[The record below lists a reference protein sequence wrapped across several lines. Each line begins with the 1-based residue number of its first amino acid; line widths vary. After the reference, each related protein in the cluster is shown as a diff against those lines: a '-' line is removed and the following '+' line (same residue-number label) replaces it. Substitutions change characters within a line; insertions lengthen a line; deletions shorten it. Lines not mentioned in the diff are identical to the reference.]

1 MKLPDTH
8 DARRRRPWIWN
19 APYLAAALFAVAML
33 LTVWSLQGRETAL
46 ERNTLARDMQWAEQ
60 TARLHLNAD
69 QEFLLLLARDQL
81 AGQLDAGGFQIR
93 ANQYIAN
100 NPQLSNVV
108 WVDATQV
115 VGWAAPFDTIDW
127 IAGEPLS
134 GAQAGVMRAALE
146 SGRPTYSPA
155 YVDLRGHRVIEL
167 YVPVNRGREPLGAM
181 VAAYPVDGLLHHLVP
196 NWFAEKYRLALLGGD
211 GAEMASNANPRPLDD
226 QLSYAIPFDPPGQG
240 LALRATAYRT
250 HSTLQRF
257 LPAGVIVALSLV
269 LLGTLGMLTQHLR
282 HRVRVERERDR
293 LFNLSL
299 DMLGIFTLDGR
310 FVRANRAFERE
321 LGYVPDRLP
330 GRALVEFVHGDD
342 LALTLENLQRLENGE
357 PVTFENRC
365 RGADGQFKW
374 LLWSINP
381 VPEERLLFAVAHDVT
396 PRRAREEALNAETAF
411 RKAMEESTVTGL
423 RAIDTEGRII
433 YANRAFCEMTGFSA
447 EELVGRLPPFPYWPP
462 EEAESLQRDVDT
474 TLAGKAPRGGFELKI
489 MRKNGERFFVR
500 LYIAPLIDGSG
511 RQRGWMASMNDITE
525 PKRARAAL
533 EAANER
539 FVTVLEGLDAAVC
552 VAALDDGRGPARILF
567 ANRAFKTIFG
577 FDCVG
582 RDYWLATADCQPPRE
597 QLTRTAREIA
607 SGGTLPAELFDAELM
622 HAQSGHWYSV
632 HERVIRW
639 VDGQTVRMQIAVDIT
654 DRKQMEV
661 AQRQQQERLQ
671 RTSRLI
677 TMGEMASS
685 LAHEL
690 NQPLAAIANYC
701 AGCVTRM
708 QSGIGR
714 PEELLGAMQKASQQ
728 AERAG
733 KIVRRVREFVKSREP
748 NRAPADLARI
758 IDDAVGFA
766 DIEARKV
773 GARIDVRLAPDL
785 PAALVD
791 SIMIE
796 QVALNLGKNGLEAMQ
811 ATPPAHRELSV
822 RAGMNAAGMIQV
834 SVTDRGHGIAGRDLE
849 QLFSA
854 FYTTKTDG
862 MGMGLSICRSIVE
875 YHNGR
880 LWAEA
885 NPRGGTV
892 FHFTLPAVQAPVQ
905 PRQEM
910 RA

>member
-1 MKLPDTH
+1 MKLPASH
-8 DARRRRPWIWN
+8 AAPRRPWVWN

-33 LTVWSLQGRETAL
+33 LTVWSLQGRETEL

-69 QEFLLLLARDQL
+69 QEFLSLLARDQV
-81 AGQLDAGGFQIR
+81 AGQVDANGFQIR
-93 ANQYIAN
+93 ANQYVAN

-108 WVDATQV
+108 WVDASQQIRWT
-115 VGWAAPFDTIDW
+115 APFDTVDW
-127 IAGEPLS
+127 LAGEHVS
-134 GAQAGVMRAALE
+134 GAQGGMMRQATE
-146 SGRPTYSPA
+146 SGRPVYSPA
-155 YVDLRGHRVIEL
+155 YVDVRGHRVIEL
-167 YVPVNRGREPLGAM
+167 YVPVLRGRESLGAM
-181 VAAYPVDGLLHHLVP
+181 VAVYPVNGLLQHLVP
-196 NWFAEKYRLALLGGD
+196 NWFTEKYRLTLIDAD
-211 GAEMASNANPRPLDD
+211 GADLVSNASPRPLDD
-226 QLSYAIPFDPPGQG
+226 DLSYVIPFDPPGHA
-240 LALRATAYRT
+240 LRLRATAYRI

-269 LLGTLGMLTQHLR
+269 LLGTLGMLTKHLR

-321 LGYVPDRLP
+321 LGYAPDRLP

-342 LALTLENLQRLENGE
+342 LALTLDNLKLLENGE

-423 RAIDTEGRII
+423 RAVDTEGRII
-433 YANRAFCEMTGFSA
+433 YANRAFCEMTGFSVD
-447 EELVGRLPPFPYWPP
+447 ELVGSMPPFPYWPP
-462 EEAESLQRDVDT
+462 EEARALQQDIDL
-474 TLAGKAPRGGFELKI
+474 TLAGKAPRSGFELKI
-489 MRKNGERFFVR
+489 MRKNGERFYAR

-511 RQRGWMASMNDITE
+511 RQRGWMGSMNDITE

-539 FVTVLEGLDAAVC
+539 FVTVLEGLDASVC

-582 RDYWLATADCQPPRE
+582 RDYWQATADCQPPRE
-597 QLTRTAREIA
+597 QLTRAARELA

-639 VDGQTVRMQIAVDIT
+639 VDGQMVRMQIAVDIT
-654 DRKQMEV
+654 DRKQMED
-661 AQRQQQERLQ
+661 AQRHQTERLQ

-701 AGCVTRM
+701 AGCVARM
-708 QSGIGR
+708 QSGSGR
-714 PEELLGAMQKASQQ
+714 PEDLLAAMQKASQQ

-773 GARIDVRLAPDL
+773 GARIEVQLAPQL

-796 QVALNLGKNGLEAMQ
+796 QVVLNLVKNGIEAMQ
-811 ATPPAHRELSV
+811 DTPPQRRTLSV
-822 RAGMNAAGMIQV
+822 RVQVNAAGMIEV
-834 SVTDRGHGIAGRDLE
+834 AIADHGHGIGGRDME

-854 FYTTKTDG
+854 FYTTKADG

-880 LWAEA
+880 LWAEP
-885 NPRGGTV
+885 NPQGGTI
-892 FHFTLPAVQAPVQ
+892 FHFTLPAATAPVQ
-905 PRQEM
+905 PRQEI